1 MLKQF
6 SAGVVIYRIGEN
18 NERTYLVL
26 QYPKGPWDFPK
37 GKLQS
42 DERWRSG
49 AHREALEETG
59 VDLDL
64 DKDFEH
70 SYAYTFNDSRGN
82 RVEKTVMFFVA
93 KAEMDAQ
100 ITLSQEHVDYLWL
113 PYHQARMQLPF
124 ENIRHLLDQAEK
136 FLAKKYGSK

>member
-37 GKLQS
+37 GKLES
-42 DERWRSG
+42 NERWKHG

-59 VDLDL
+59 IDLRL
-64 DKDFEH
+64 DDDFEH

-82 RVEKTVMFFVA
+82 RVEKTVMFFISRA
-93 KAEMDAQ
+93 DKDAQ

-113 PYHQARMQLPF
+113 PHHQARMQLPF
-124 ENIRHLLDQAEK
+124 ENIKHLLDQVEK
-136 FLAKKYGSK
+136 FLAKKYGN